1 MRSLGEDEVL
11 SLPIAAA
18 EAMPDDE
25 LRTIFVEMVVTLDG
39 EMGDCLPE
47 DFPREPWDMPRAEI
61 LAAVRKYPYWFDCYG
76 HQREQSG

>member
-1 MRSLGEDEVL
+1 MRSLGANEVL
-11 SLPIAAA
+11 ALPIAAA

-39 EMGDCLPE
+39 EMGDSLPE
-47 DFPREPWDMPRAEI
+47 DFPREPWDMPCEEI
-61 LAAVRKYPYWFDCYG
+61 LAAVRKYPYWFDYYG

>member
-1 MRSLGEDEVL
+1 MRSLGDDEVL
-11 SLPIAAA
+11 ALPIAAA

-39 EMGDCLPE
+39 EMGDSLPE
-47 DFPREPWDMPRAEI
+47 DFPREPWDMPREEV
-61 LAAVRKYPYWFDCYG
+61 LAAVRKYPYWFDYYG